1 MSNNQLLLQFLIAYL
16 NWLYAGARGITFERG
31 NGLCGN
37 IYRYFGYSDKALRL
51 KIHIRE
57 LFEEEG
63 LDTIL
68 PFNKE
73 GFRDYDEES
82 NAKQCHRNINRN
94 LWVISQIE
102 RLQREYPLPGHPQT
116 NQPVQML
123 SLQPPH
129 QTGK

>member
-16 NWLYAGARGITFERG
+16 NWLYAGARGMPFNRS

-37 IYRYFGYSDKALRL
+37 IYRYFGYCTKASSL
-51 KIHIRE
+51 KTHIRE
-57 LFEEEG
+57 LFAEDG
-63 LDTIL
+63 MDTST
-68 PFNKE
+68 PFND
-73 GFRDYDEES
+73 GFTDYEIEADS
-82 NAKQCHRNINRN
+82 YQCHRNINRN